1 MNILTHSMVRHA
13 HSIAR
18 ETGAK
23 ALMFDA
29 DTLESQHDLE
39 QVLKEIDFRVVLLNR
54 GKELP
59 QVPNCEMCTI
69 LSVPRVPLSRL
80 AQIKISVLLGVAEKI
95 FERGDS
101 IVCLS
106 GAPSSDRL
114 DMLAV
119 VRVGDEPE
127 FFLTDEINPLP
138 PDVQPPVF
146 EHVLRL
152 TSELAIEGRE
162 GRPVGTLFVVG
173 DSEKVLDHS
182 RQSILNPFHG
192 YDEEQRNLLRGD
204 LDETIKEYS
213 AIDGA
218 FIVRGDGVVLSAGRY
233 LMPKGKPAEP
243 LRSGLG
249 ARHEAA
255 AAITAVTD
263 AVALVL
269 SQSTATITIFNSGRI
284 MTEIEKLRSSA
295 GEP

>member
-1 MNILTHSMVRHA
+1 MVRHA
-13 HSIAR
+13 HAIAR

-29 DTLESQHDLE
+29 DTLDSRPDLE
-39 QVLKEIDFRVVLLNR
+39 QVLREIDFRIVLLNR

-59 QVPNCEMCTI
+59 VVPDPQMCTV
-69 LSVPRVPLSRL
+69 LSVPKVPLSRL
-80 AQIKISVLLGVAEKI
+80 AQIKISVLLGVAEKL
-95 FERGDS
+95 FERGDT

-127 FFLTDEINPLP
+127 FFMTDETNPLP

-162 GRPVGTLFVVG
+162 GRPVGAIFVVG
-173 DSEKVLDHS
+173 DSQKVLENS

-192 YDEEQRNLLRGD
+192 YDENERNMLTGA
-204 LDETIKEYS
+204 LDETIKEFS

-218 FIVRGDGVVLSAGRY
+218 FIIRGDGVILSAGRY
-233 LMPKGKPAEP
+233 LMPKGKPVDP

-255 AAITAVTD
+255 AAITSVTD
-263 AVALVL
+263 AIAIVL

-284 MTEIEKLRSSA
+284 MTEIEKLRSGA